1 MKECREIR
9 NYLPDFLSDRVSPED
24 RRVIEEHLALC
35 RSCQAEAAEQTRAFI
50 ALKQSEAPL
59 PPEAYWQNFLPR
71 LHERLEKR
79 KARGLGYEIGQ
90 ESRPWIY
97 KVLIPSV
104 ALVATIFILTR
115 IDFVPESQPVSFFGE
130 TRPRPAIRDG
140 QSISELRQIV
150 QEMNVSEMQ
159 EATATSPTVLI
170 PEPVS
175 RVEAVLTH
183 DEETSQVLS
192 SLIAVSSDELDRFQ
206 QATLSG
212 STGTGLEDLNDEEV
226 ETVIM
231 RLQGAGAQ

>member
-90 ESRPWIY
+90 EFRPWIY

-115 IDFVPESQPVSFFGE
+115 IDFVPESQ
-130 TRPRPAIRDG
+130 